1 MIFVYS
7 LAIFVTI
14 TIIIIIIIIII
25 NIISAL
31 HVISHTPTTFRVT
44 NELKMMHESF
54 GHILGYS
61 KKRVI
66 EMCVTLVWTLRFL
79 AKAMQV

>member
-14 TIIIIIIIIII
+14 TIIIIIIIIIII

-66 EMCVTLVWTLRFL
+66 
-79 AKAMQV
+79 